1 MIHGDEC
8 LITDT
13 QLRMPI
19 ANQTEI
25 TDFYRE
31 NPQFWFP
38 VSDADRNTADS
49 VIYHTFS
56 HRITFETMETRI
68 GDQTI
73 YGQIIFLDQF
83 LRHFQ
88 RYLLAHPSIGVTV
101 TEDDVYK
108 ARRYCME
115 LARDNFSLIAHNADE
130 FECVFTLMPFKHC
143 KEYSTIFAFLHDL
156 WLPQHANIHVTDRH
170 EQVGIQRFPLLQ
182 RFYQDTY
189 TKCYDATYVES
200 GIIYEFPDL
209 ENVDVE
215 REQAICDYYDPAY
228 IKDATWC
235 APIKAYVTENKRDT
249 LLKPLKALKSPILV
263 SLSGGVDSMVL
274 VSLLSQIQQGSVYAI
289 HIAYGNRAEADD
301 ECRFLRNYC
310 HRIGVPLFVYHIEY
324 IRRGNCDRAF
334 YETTTRNIRFAV
346 YKHIV
351 KRLSE
356 LHAPVP
362 METIPICL
370 GHIADDMVENV
381 WTNLARG
388 VHLDNLKKMDSDN
401 ICQGVRIVRPFLYT
415 EKIDIYA
422 VSKMLR
428 IPYLKNTTPEW
439 SNRGKFRND
448 FYAATHRQFGKEV
461 DRTILCVADTI
472 AKRTGII
479 QRLVCKPVLDSFR
492 AVDVEPNNSRDIYEC
507 DITVAVEA
515 DLDLHMWDT
524 LITQICYDYLKTKKI
539 SVKSIA
545 EFYNRITRLA
555 TTSKSELKD
564 LVKGRWEHIAWF
576 MHLKN
581 TVGINLVI
589 RQLNTYI
596 LQFIVKKY

>member
-1 MIHGDEC
+1 M
-8 LITDT
+8 TT
-13 QLRMPI
+13 NP
-19 ANQTEI
+19 TEI
-25 TDFYRE
+25 TDFYRQ

-38 VSDADRNTADS
+38 VSDADRNTADT

-68 GDQTI
+68 SDQTI

-88 RYLLAHPSIGVTV
+88 RYLSAHPSIGINIS
-101 TEDDVYK
+101 EDAVYR
-108 ARRYCME
+108 ARRTSME
-115 LARDNFSLIAHNADE
+115 LARKNFSLIAHNADE

-143 KEYSTIFAFLHDL
+143 KEYSTVFQFLHER
-156 WLPQHANIHVTDRH
+156 WLPQHANIHATDIH
-170 EQVGIQRFPLLQ
+170 EQVSIQRFPLLH
-182 RFYQDTY
+182 RFYEDTY
-189 TKCYDATYVES
+189 VKCYDEAGVEA

-209 ENVDVE
+209 ENVDTDRE
-215 REQAICDYYDPAY
+215 RAICDYYDPAY
-228 IKDATWC
+228 VKEDAWY
-235 APIKAYVTENKRDT
+235 AHLKAYAKDTKAYAKDTNKRDT

-274 VSLLSQIQQGSVYAI
+274 VSLLSQIHQGTTYAI
-289 HIAYGNRAEADD
+289 HVAYGNRAEADD
-301 ECRFLRNYC
+301 ECRFLTRYC
-310 HRIGVPLFVYHIEY
+310 HRIGVPLFVYHIEH

-356 LHAPVP
+356 LNAPVTA
-362 METIPICL
+362 EAIPICL
-370 GHIADDMVENV
+370 GHIADDLVENV

-388 VHLDNLKKMDSDN
+388 VHLDNPKKMDTNDVS
-401 ICQGVRIVRPFLYT
+401 QGVRIVRPFLHMD
-415 EKIDIYA
+415 KADIYA
-422 VSKMLR
+422 VSTLLR

-461 DRTILCVADTI
+461 DRTILSVADTI
-472 AKRTGII
+472 AKRTGIVY
-479 QRLVCKPVLDSFR
+479 RLVCKPVLDSFR
-492 AVDVEPNNSRDIYEC
+492 VVDISTRDIYEC
-507 DITVAVEA
+507 DITAAVEA
-515 DLDLHMWDT
+515 DLDLHLWDT
-524 LITQICYDYLKTKKI
+524 LVTHICYEYLKTKKV
-539 SVKSIA
+539 SVRSIG

-555 TTSKSELKD
+555 TTSKVELKE
-564 LVKGRWEHIAWF
+564 LVKGRREHIAWF

-589 RQLNTYI
+589 RNLNTYI
-596 LQFIVKKY
+596 LQFVVKT